1 MGGPTSSILLKA
13 IPTKLVWNEI
23 NSIVNNIS
31 KKVEG
36 SSFWVKSTYPIN
48 GKIIT
53 TDENRPFYI
62 ESNEINTDYSVNE
75 ISQIS
80 DLLNIKPRY
89 CLDVGAMCSKTIDH
103 QILGELTLFIADKF
117 DGIIDFGGALSPY
130 YLLPNHLSK
139 EDVNWSE
146 IKPYF
151 ETMAKDIKG
160 KIYSINYK
168 TSLDKDWVFHICDVD
183 FMRSW
188 LKNKHFYM
196 IK

>member
-53 TDENRPFYI
+53 TNENRPFYI

-89 CLDVGAMCSKTIDH
+89 CLHIGAMCSKTIDH

-130 YLLPNHLSK
+130 HLLPNHLSK